1 MIEDAELLILLFF
14 SYSILGWFMEGI
26 VKYIDYKRF
35 INRGFLIGPYCPI
48 YGFGMIFIILLLQNY
63 TNHPLVFFL
72 LVIFICSMVEYT
84 TSYLMEKIFKA
95 RWWDYSEEKFN
106 INGRICLTT
115 MIPFGI
121 LGTFIMYIVN
131 PFLVK
136 IYSSFSFK
144 LATFL
149 CLFLLIIF
157 LIDNIISLSALL
169 KVRNDGNLHEKD
181 NTEEMSKKVKDIIAN
196 FNWKERRLIKA
207 FPNVKFIRS
216 TIKNNI
222 NKAKNKLETKRKK
235 AKT

>member
-181 NTEEMSKKVKDIIAN
+181 NTEEMSRKVKDIIAN